1 MCVALEQAMASD
13 AGQISEQE
21 LMDSFAGI
29 SAGVMHSAQRIADS
43 LQEMQSRLRA
53 LQTQTA
59 SLSLRLNAA
68 GLQHLQPVRQQ

>member
-1 MCVALEQAMASD
+1 
-13 AGQISEQE
+13 
-21 LMDSFAGI
+21 MDSFAGI